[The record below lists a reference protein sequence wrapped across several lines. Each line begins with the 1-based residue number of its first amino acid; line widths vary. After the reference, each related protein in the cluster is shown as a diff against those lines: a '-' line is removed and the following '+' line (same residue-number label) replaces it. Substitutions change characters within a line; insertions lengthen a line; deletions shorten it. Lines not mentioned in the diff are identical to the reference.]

1 MWRANAWAP
10 FIIALYPGKPD
21 NSPDDIYCAW
31 VYEATF
37 NTALSFTI
45 IYTYYNIVVCGCES
59 FKYSGLHLADS
70 GRLVG
75 GNFVC

>member
-10 FIIALYPGKPD
+10 FIIAPYPGKPD
-21 NSPDDIYCAW
+21 NSPDD
-31 VYEATF
+31 
-37 NTALSFTI
+37 TAPGYMRLHLTQLTI